1 MLEKSKDQND
11 CVEGDCE
18 LVDVDPNEKG
28 YIVTKKIGRSLP
40 LLTRELTERVVET
53 LFLEDP
59 PLNYK
64 DYMLEESVEPLTK
77 KGSR

>member
-18 LVDVDPNEKG
+18 LVDVDPKEKG
-28 YIVTKKIGRSLP
+28 YQIVTKKIRRSLP
-40 LLTRELTERVVET
+40 LLARDLTEIVVET

-64 DYMLEESVEPLTK
+64 D
-77 KGSR
+77 

>member
-1 MLEKSKDQND
+1 MLKKSKDQND

-18 LVDVDPNEKG
+18 LVDVDPKETD

-40 LLTRELTERVVET
+40 LLARELTERVVET

-64 DYMLEESVEPLTK
+64 DYMVEEV
-77 KGSR
+77 